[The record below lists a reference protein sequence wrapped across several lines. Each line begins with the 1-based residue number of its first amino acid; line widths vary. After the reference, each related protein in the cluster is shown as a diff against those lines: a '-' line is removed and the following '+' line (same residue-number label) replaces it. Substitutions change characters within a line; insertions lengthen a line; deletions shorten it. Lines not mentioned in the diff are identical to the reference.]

1 MEEKREHIRYENT
14 KVPDDRGFQIRF
26 VTMAHNTPLHWHR
39 EMEILYILNGNAQ
52 VTLDGR
58 SHYLGALDLMV
69 IDSSQFH
76 DVIYALPQTMG
87 ICIHVSKEYLKRYLP
102 DIEQMR
108 FSCSPQEVEASEQE
122 AYMKLCGY
130 MKDLTVL
137 YFQQKSSYPLACSAV
152 VLHIMAGLV
161 DHFSQKLSQDMEV
174 SSVDNFVRMEQIF
187 QYVEE
192 HYKEAISLQDAADM
206 LGLNKEYFCRF
217 FKHNTSMTFL
227 QYVNQVRLNHIY
239 HDLLHTEGSVQE
251 IMERHGMYNAK
262 VFYRMF
268 KETYHCTPREMKKMA
283 GDSVYLS

>member
-1 MEEKREHIRYENT
+1 MEEKSSNVFYEDT
-14 KVPDDRGFQIRF
+14 KVAEDMGFQIRF

-52 VTLDGR
+52 VTMEGNIHD
-58 SHYLGALDLMV
+58 LGALDLLV
-69 IDSSQFH
+69 IDSSRFH
-76 DVIYALPQTMG
+76 DVIYSLPQTMG

-102 DIEQMR
+102 DIEQIR
-108 FSCSPQEVEASEQE
+108 FSCSPQELETHQQE

-130 MKDLTVL
+130 LKDLTIL
-137 YFQQKSSYPLACSAV
+137 YFEQKSSYPLASSAL
-152 VLHIMAGLV
+152 VLQIMAGLV
-161 DHFSQKLSQDMEV
+161 DYFSRKLSQDIEV
-174 SSVDNFVRMEQIF
+174 FGVDNLARMEQIF

-192 HYKEAISLQDAADM
+192 HYQEPISLQDAADT

-217 FKHNTSMTFL
+217 FKRNTSMTFL
-227 QYVNQVRLNHIY
+227 QYVNRVRLNHIY

-251 IMERHGMYNAK
+251 IMERHGMYNTK
-262 VFYRMF
+262 VFYRIF